1 MASVHLAAPPA
12 LQQLEYLGLGQQGL
26 GEALLQI
33 QIQSFS
39 LSPSIVG
46 WAVFGQFV
54 EMRHCLIETG
64 NEQLALLL
72 CEILT
77 VCD

>member
-33 QIQSFS
+33 QIQIRAS
-39 LSPSIVG
+39 LYRRVSLDGPYSANL
-46 WAVFGQFV
+46 W
-54 EMRHCLIETG
+54 R
-64 NEQLALLL
+64 
-72 CEILT
+72 
-77 VCD
+77 